1 MVAPS
6 KKTSFK
12 WTKREEVLHEIHG
25 KSGIV
30 SVIGA
35 DIGLGAHMIKCLS
48 DAGKTV
54 YGFTQKKDFKFSL
67 KPIFVCEV
75 AGLDFPPHPILSDWL
90 IVCTDPCI
98 GFEEYTARIRNLCR
112 HLYAKKYSGNLLF
125 FSSTEIC
132 QPGENGVSEESTV
145 APRTE
150 KGLNLATAENILNVM
165 LYKPGNEVL
174 PHILRL
180 GDTEIDEACAKA
192 ITMMNLDFCPD
203 MAII

>member
-6 KKTSFK
+6 KKTPFK
-12 WTKREEVLHEIHG
+12 QTKWEDVLHEIPK

-35 DIGLGAHMIKCLS
+35 DTNLGAHMIKCLS

-67 KPIFVCEV
+67 KPIFVCEA

-90 IVCTDPCI
+90 VVCIDPGI

-132 QPGENGVSEESTV
+132 QPGENGVSEESPV

-150 KGLNLATAENILNVM
+150 RGLNLATAENILNVM

-180 GDTEIDEACAKA
+180 GDTEIDKACAKA

>member
-6 KKTSFK
+6 KKASFK
-12 WTKREEVLHEIHG
+12 QSKWEEVLHEIPG
-25 KSGIV
+25 KSGII

-35 DIGLGAHMIKCLS
+35 DTDLGTHMVKHLS
-48 DAGKTV
+48 EVGKTV
-54 YGFTQKKDFKFSL
+54 YGFPQGKDFKFSL
-67 KPIFVCEV
+67 KPIV
-75 AGLDFPPHPILSDWL
+75 AHEANGLEFPSHPILSDWL
-90 IVCTDPCI
+90 VVCIDPCV

-112 HLYAKKYSGNLLF
+112 HLYTKKYSGDLLF

-132 QPGENGVSEESTV
+132 QSGENGVSEESPV

-180 GDTEIDEACAKA
+180 GDAEIDEACAKA
-192 ITMMNLDFCPD
+192 IAMMGLSFCPD
-203 MAII
+203 VAVI

>member
-6 KKTSFK
+6 KKTPFK
-12 WTKREEVLHEIHG
+12 QTKCEEVLHVIPG
-25 KSGIV
+25 KTGIV

-35 DIGLGAHMIKCLS
+35 DTCFGARMVKHLS

-54 YGFTQKKDFKFSL
+54 YGFPQGKDFKFSL
-67 KPIFVCEV
+67 KPIATHE
-75 AGLDFPPHPILSDWL
+75 ASGLEFPPHPILSDWL
-90 IVCTDPCI
+90 VVCIDPGI

-125 FSSTEIC
+125 FSSAEIC
-132 QPGENGVSEESTV
+132 QPGENGVSEESPV

-150 KGLNLATAENILNVM
+150 KGLNLATAECILNVM
-165 LYKPGNEVL
+165 LYRPGNEVL

-203 MAII
+203 MVVI

>member
-6 KKTSFK
+6 KRTSFK

-35 DIGLGAHMIKCLS
+35 DTGLGEHMIKYLS
-48 DAGKTV
+48 DEGKTV
-54 YGFTQKKDFKFSL
+54 FGFTHKKDFKFSL
-67 KPIFVCEV
+67 KPIFVCEA
-75 AGLDFPPHPILSDWL
+75 AGLGFPPHPILSDWL
-90 IVCTDPCI
+90 IVCPCI
-98 GFEEYTARIRNLCR
+98 VFEEYTARIRNLCR

-132 QPGENGVSEESTV
+132 QPGENWVSEESPV

-150 KGLNLATAENILNVM
+150 KGLNLATAESILNVM
-165 LYKPGNEVL
+165 LYKPGNEVF
-174 PHILRL
+174 PHIIRL
-180 GDTEIDEACAKA
+180 TDTGIDKACAKV
-192 ITMMNLDFCPD
+192 IEMMSLNFCPA